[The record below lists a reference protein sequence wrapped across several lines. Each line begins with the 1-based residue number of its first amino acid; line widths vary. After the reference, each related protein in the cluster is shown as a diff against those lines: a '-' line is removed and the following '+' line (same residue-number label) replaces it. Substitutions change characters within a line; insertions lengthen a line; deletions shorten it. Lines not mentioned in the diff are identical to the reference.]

1 MATVQYTVLCH
12 ACLQYCTVS
21 CTSTIQYCNVPS
33 MFKVPYCALHV
44 YSAVQCHICLLYLTC
59 VPGVSAVSACAGV
72 EAPPGGGV
80 GGLVVAQVPL
90 THVVGQVTQI
100 LIINSSSYFNRP
112 ELGQIYLRAEKIW
125 TKRQML
131 SLLAT
136 SPRSGS
142 GNQEILIINSLS
154 YWSHF

>member
-1 MATVQYTVLCH
+1 MVPIGSISCDTVPLLATVQYTVLCH

-80 GGLVVAQVPL
+80 GPVTVAQVPL
-90 THVVGQVTQI
+90 PDGMGCVT
-100 LIINSSSYFNRP
+100 
-112 ELGQIYLRAEKIW
+112 
-125 TKRQML
+125 
-131 SLLAT
+131 SLN
-136 SPRSGS
+136 
-142 GNQEILIINSLS
+142 GNQIFSKFGKRVIDNKCCHKFENISSIRRIVNAK
-154 YWSHF
+154 F